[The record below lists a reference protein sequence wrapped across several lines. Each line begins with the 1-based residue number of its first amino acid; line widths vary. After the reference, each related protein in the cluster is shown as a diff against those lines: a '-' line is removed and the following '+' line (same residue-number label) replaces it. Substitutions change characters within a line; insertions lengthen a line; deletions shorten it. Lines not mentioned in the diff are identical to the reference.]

1 MLVIRLFA
9 VLALIAIGG
18 SLMAWILTGNP
29 RYRMWAWNAFRAGL
43 VVLFVFLALLALER
57 IFVPFA

>member
-9 VLALIAIGG
+9 ILALIGIGG
-18 SLMAWILTGNP
+18 SLVAWLLSGNP
-29 RYRMWAWNAFRAGL
+29 RYLRLAWTFFRVAL
-43 VVLFVFLALLALER
+43 VVVAVFLALFALER